1 MPPSILPVS
10 YGSHESTDFYLG
22 ARNSGTVSEQGAT
35 AIGLND
41 AYGKKAAERLAEI
54 EAGADKPSHSQLSR
68 MAKAYRRSLL
78 VFYLSSP
85 PRPGDRGQDFRKVR
99 DSQRLPYDANLDA
112 LLRDVKSRQDLV
124 RSVLEDL
131 ESDPVQFVGTADM
144 ATPVASLA
152 RTITKTIGFSLDE
165 FRAAKSPDQAF
176 AYLRSRIEANGIFVL
191 LIGDLG
197 SHHSKISPDVF
208 RGFAIADKRAPF
220 AIVNDQD
227 APAARSFTVV
237 HEVAHIWL
245 GNTGISGGAATTN
258 RIEQYCNDV
267 AAEVLLPS
275 PDFSPPALNDLDEM
289 LAYVSTEAQKFNLSR
304 AMIAY
309 RLFRRGAITAAEYHR
324 LAERLQEQWLEY
336 KARTAA
342 KQRESESGPN
352 YYVVRRN
359 RLGPALLDLMRRS
372 LGEGAITYTKAGRV
386 LGVKPTNVA
395 PLLRSNG
402 SA

>member
-1 MPPSILPVS
+1 M
-10 YGSHESTDFYLG
+10 G
-22 ARNSGTVSEQGAT
+22 AMNPQIFTWARETAGLSLEQGAT

-41 AYGKKAAERLAEI
+41 AYGKKGAERLAEI
-54 EAGADKPSHSQLSR
+54 EAGAGQPSRSQLSR

-85 PRPGDRGQDFRKVR
+85 PRAGDRGQDFRKVR

-124 RSVLEDL
+124 CSVLEDL

-144 ATPVASLA
+144 TTPVASLA
-152 RTITKTIGFSLDE
+152 RTMTDAIGFSVSE
-165 FRAAKSPDQAF
+165 FRAAKSPEDAF
-176 AYLRSRIEANGIFVL
+176 AYLRSRIESNGVFVL

-245 GNTGISGGAATTN
+245 GNTGISGGARP
-258 RIEQYCNDV
+258 RIDSNSI
-267 AAEVLLPS
+267 A
-275 PDFSPPALNDLDEM
+275 M
-289 LAYVSTEAQKFNLSR
+289 MSR
-304 AMIAY
+304 Q
-309 RLFRRGAITAAEYHR
+309 RCCYH
-324 LAERLQEQWLEY
+324 L
-336 KARTAA
+336 RTFI
-342 KQRESESGPN
+342 RPH
-352 YYVVRRN
+352 
-359 RLGPALLDLMRRS
+359 
-372 LGEGAITYTKAGRV
+372 
-386 LGVKPTNVA
+386 
-395 PLLRSNG
+395 
-402 SA
+402 

>member
-1 MPPSILPVS
+1 MNPQILRW
-10 YGSHESTDFYLG
+10 
-22 ARNSGTVSEQGAT
+22 ARETAGLSLEQGAS
-35 AIGLND
+35 AIGLSD

-54 EAGADKPSHSQLSR
+54 EAGADQPSHSQLSR

-85 PRPGDRGQDFRKVR
+85 PRAGDRGRDFRKVR

-124 RSVLEDL
+124 SSVLEDL
-131 ESDPVQFVGTADM
+131 ESDPVQFVGSTDM
-144 ATPVASLA
+144 TIPVASLA
-152 RTITKTIGFSLDE
+152 QTITNTIGFSLDD
-165 FRAAKSPDQAF
+165 FRTAKSPDHAF
-176 AYLRSRIEANGIFVL
+176 AYLRSRIESNGVFVL

-220 AIVNDQD
+220 AVVNDQD

-237 HEVAHIWL
+237 HELVHIWL
-245 GNTGISGGAATTN
+245 GNTGISGGATTAN

-275 PDFSPPALNDLDEM
+275 ADLNPPALNNLDEM
-289 LAYVSTEAQKFNLSR
+289 LAYVSGEAQKFNLSR

-309 RLFRRGAITAAEYHR
+309 RLFRRGSIAATEYHV
-324 LAERLQEQWLEY
+324 LAERLQEQWLEH

-342 KQRESESGPN
+342 KQRESEAGPS

-359 RLGPALLDLMRRS
+359 KLGPALLDLMRRS
-372 LGEGAITYTKAGRV
+372 LSEGAITYTKAGRV
-386 LGVKPTNVA
+386 LGVKPTNVG
-395 PLLRSNG
+395 PLLRSDG

>member
-1 MPPSILPVS
+1 MNPQI
-10 YGSHESTDFYLG
+10 FRW
-22 ARNSGTVSEQGAT
+22 ARETAGLSLEQGAT

-41 AYGKKAAERLAEI
+41 AYGKRAAERLAEI
-54 EAGADKPSHSQLSR
+54 EAGANQPSPSQLSR

-85 PRPGDRGQDFRKVR
+85 PRTGDRGQDFRRVR

-131 ESDPVQFVGTADM
+131 ESEPVTFVGSADISM
-144 ATPVASLA
+144 PVAFLA
-152 RTITKTIGFSLDE
+152 RTITNTIGFSLVD
-165 FRAAKSPDQAF
+165 FRAAKSADHAF
-176 AYLRSRIEANGIFVL
+176 AYLRSRIEANGVFVL

-197 SHHSKISPDVF
+197 SYHSKVSPDVF

-237 HEVAHIWL
+237 HELAHIWL
-245 GNTGISGGAATTN
+245 GESGISGGTATTN

-275 PDFSPPALNDLDEM
+275 PDFNPPALNTLDEM
-289 LAYVSTEAQKFNLSR
+289 LTYVSTEAQKFNLSR

-309 RLFRRGAITAAEYHR
+309 RLFRRGTIVAAEYHG
-324 LAERLQEQWLEY
+324 LAERLREQWLEY

-342 KQRESESGPN
+342 KQRESETGPS

-372 LGEGAITYTKAGRV
+372 LSEGAITYTKAGRV
-386 LGVKPTNVA
+386 LGVKPTNVG
-395 PLLRSNG
+395 PLLRSDG